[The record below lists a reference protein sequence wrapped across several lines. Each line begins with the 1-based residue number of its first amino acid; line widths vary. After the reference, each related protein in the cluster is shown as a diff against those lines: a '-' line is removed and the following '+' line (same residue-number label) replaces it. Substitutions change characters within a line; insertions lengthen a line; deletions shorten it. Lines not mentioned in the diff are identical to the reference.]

1 MDRGLISPGRHPL
14 LATLSVLQMAL
25 GYPLLLAMG
34 TLASQAH
41 ARMHAASGIEDDV
54 QLLTLRLNGRVS
66 AAQAQRQAAA
76 LRAIPGVLR
85 VAAINRLPFG
95 AKRWSPLMAL
105 HGADPLAAAR
115 RAPAAVRPP
124 RRPRR
129 ARRRACCIGCCRR
142 PLAHTTSRA
151 GTAMMP
157 SRSAF
162 ARSAPAIRQ
171 GFRCPAS

>member
-1 MDRGLISPGRHPL
+1 MERGLISPGRHPL
-14 LATLSVLQMAL
+14 LTTLSVLQMAL
-25 GYPLLLAMG
+25 GYPVLLAMG

-41 ARMHAASGIEDDV
+41 ARRHAASGIDDDA
-54 QLLTLRLNGRVS
+54 QLLTLRLGGRVS
-66 AAQAQRQAAA
+66 AAQAEREAAA
-76 LRAIPGVLR
+76 LDAIPGVLR
-85 VAAINRLPFG
+85 VAAINRLPFVAEHWRTLIG
-95 AKRWSPLMAL
+95 PR
-105 HGADPLAAAR
+105 GADPLAAAR
-115 RAPAAVRPP
+115 RAPAAVQPP

-129 ARRRACCIGCCRR
+129 ARRRACCTGCCRR

-157 SRSAF
+157 PRPAF

>member
-25 GYPLLLAMG
+25 GYPVLLALG

-41 ARMHAASGIEDDV
+41 ARMQAASGIEDDV

-85 VAAINRLPFG
+85 VAAINRLPLEPSAG
-95 AKRWSPLMAL
+95 A
-105 HGADPLAAAR
+105 H
-115 RAPAAVRPP
+115 
-124 RRPRR
+124 
-129 ARRRACCIGCCRR
+129 
-142 PLAHTTSRA
+142 
-151 GTAMMP
+151 
-157 SRSAF
+157 
-162 ARSAPAIRQ
+162 
-171 GFRCPAS
+171 